1 MAVMINDM
9 LSKKRDLACHYRGQ
23 VAERFSWAAIS
34 WSRSSSNEVFNKHEN
49 PRFKNPPPMSLRSSK
64 AMLFLPSKGGI
75 QKIFDFLP
83 TVNHTQ

>member
-1 MAVMINDM
+1 MAVLINDM

-23 VAERFSWAAIS
+23 VAERFSCAAIS
-34 WSRSSSNEVFNKHEN
+34 WSRSYTNEVFNTHEN
-49 PRFKNPPPMSLRSSK
+49 QRFKNPPPNS
-64 AMLFLPSKGGI
+64 PSKGGI